1 LNGTEGHSYS
11 GLLDCIKKTFAKD
24 GIYGFY
30 RGLWATYLKVAPM
43 TAILFLTNDTLKRM
57 AGI

>member
-1 LNGTEGHSYS
+1 LNGNPGHSYN
-11 GLLDCIKKTFAKD
+11 GLVDCIKKTFAKD